1 MKRNN
6 KFRYRLLNSF
16 SVGKGILVNLQ
27 LLFPN
32 LFSLLSISFY
42 IQMFALLSSVASN
55 SSVTYLY
62 KGRSLEST
70 PIWVG
75 GMWNSKIMPMTLS
88 LCNNKIIV

>member
-1 MKRNN
+1 
-6 KFRYRLLNSF
+6 
-16 SVGKGILVNLQ
+16 
-27 LLFPN
+27 
-32 LFSLLSISFY
+32 
-42 IQMFALLSSVASN
+42 MFALLSSVASN